1 MRRRDFS
8 WDCADCGFNGQLQQ
22 GFTIGG
28 MGPDCHFARQQSL
41 GPNVRFGSE
50 ADISHRPINVRFA
63 LKSELRGTGV
73 TITTLCP
80 GATTSEF
87 AQVANMQGSAIF
99 EGPTPVMTAAEVAR
113 QGYAAL
119 KAGRPQIITGLVNRI
134 IAMSTRFTPT
144 AILLMIAG
152 HINRPGSG
160 KT

>member
-1 MRRRDFS
+1 MQRRDFS

-73 TITTLCP
+73 TITTLCL
-80 GATTSEF
+80 
-87 AQVANMQGSAIF
+87 AQLLANLPRSLICK
-99 EGPTPVMTAAEVAR
+99 
-113 QGYAAL
+113 AL
-119 KAGRPQIITGLVNRI
+119 QYSKDRRRL
-134 IAMSTRFTPT
+134 
-144 AILLMIAG
+144 
-152 HINRPGSG
+152 
-160 KT
+160 